1 MAISSVGFGYR
12 SYFPVRSLQYHCL
25 WKIRFNTVAAA
36 IEAVDEPDG
45 FAKDNDREDKVADGT
60 SYRIKGSEGDREWK
74 QLNSKDLGISSSMIA
89 KPTRKVLNGL
99 KREGHDVYLV
109 GGCVRD
115 LILKRTPRDFDILT
129 SAELREVVRT
139 FSKCE
144 IVGRRFPIC
153 HVHVGDDVVEVS
165 SFSTSAQNSPR
176 NMRTEFK
183 QSSGSDGDEDCIRLN
198 NCLQR
203 DFTINGLMFDPYAKV
218 VYDYL
223 GGIEDIRKAKVR
235 TVIHA
240 GTSFQQDCARIL
252 RGIRIAAR
260 LGFRISKETAH
271 FVKNLSFLV
280 QRLDKGRILME
291 MNYMLAYGSAEASL
305 RLLWKFGILEILI
318 PIQAAYLARNGFRRR
333 DKRTNLLLS
342 LFANLDKLLAPDRPC
357 HSSLWIAILA
367 FHKALADKPRS
378 PLVLAAFSLAVHNG
392 GDIVEAVNI
401 TKKITRPHDR
411 SFFEL
416 LELKKNLDFQ
426 TLLDEVMDLDASIKN
441 ALNQMT
447 DGYYISK
454 AMAAYPQAPYS
465 DMVFIPLQLYL
476 RAGRIFQCVKED
488 REIGFE
494 SKQGSKI
501 EYALLYSGD
510 IPETRHVFARVVF
523 DTVFPLNLSQ
533 ES

>member
-1 MAISSVGFGYR
+1 MAISGLGFACR
-12 SYFPVRSLQYHCL
+12 SYFPVRNRTLQHHCL
-25 WKIRFNTVAAA
+25 RKIRFNTVSAAA
-36 IEAVDEPDG
+36 ANEAVDEPDG
-45 FAKDNDREDKVADGT
+45 FAKVGDRQDKVSDGT
-60 SYRIKGSEGDREWK
+60 RDREWK
-74 QLNSKDLGISSSMIA
+74 QLDSKDLGISSSMIA
-89 KPTRKVLNGL
+89 KPTRQVLNGL
-99 KREGHDVYLV
+99 KSKGHDVYLV

-139 FSKCE
+139 FSRCE

-153 HVHVGDDVVEVS
+153 HVHVGDDIVEVS
-165 SFSTSAQNSPR
+165 SFSTSAQTSLR
-176 NMRTEFK
+176 NMRSELRE
-183 QSSGSDGDEDCIRLN
+183 SSGSDGDEDCIRLN

-203 DFTINGLMFDPYAKV
+203 DFTINGLMFDPYAKL

-252 RGIRIAAR
+252 RAIRVAAR

-271 FVKNLSFLV
+271 FIKHLSFLV

-305 RLLWKFGILEILI
+305 RLLWRFGILEIIL
-318 PIQAAYLARNGFRRR
+318 PTQAAYLARSGFKRR
-333 DKRTNLLLS
+333 DKRTNMLLS

-367 FHKALADKPRS
+367 FHKALSDQPRS
-378 PLVLAAFSLAVHNG
+378 PLVVAAFSLAVHNG
-392 GDIVEAVNI
+392 GDILEAAKI
-401 TKKITRPHDR
+401 AKKITRPHDS

-416 LELKKNLDFQ
+416 VQEPEKKENIKFQ
-426 TLLDEVMDLDASIKN
+426 TLLDEVMDLDASVKD

-454 AMAAYPQAPYS
+454 AMAAYPQAPFS

-476 RAGRIFQCVKED
+476 RAGRIFECVKEE
-488 REIGFE
+488 RRMGVEA
-494 SKQGSKI
+494 KQGSKI
-501 EYALLYSGD
+501 EYAALYSGD
-510 IPETRHVFARVVF
+510 VPETRHVFARVVF

-533 ES
+533 EL

>member
-1 MAISSVGFGYR
+1 MVISSVGFTCR
-12 SYFPVRSLQYHCL
+12 SYNFPVRTLQYHRL
-25 WKIRFNTVAAA
+25 WKIRFNTVAAS
-36 IEAVDEPDG
+36 IETIDDG
-45 FAKDNDREDKVADGT
+45 FTKDGDRQDKVSVGT
-60 SYRIKGSEGDREWK
+60 RDCEWK
-74 QLNSKDLGISSSMIA
+74 QLSSKDLGISSSMIA

-99 KREGHDVYLV
+99 KNKGHDVYLV

-115 LILKRTPRDFDILT
+115 LILKRTPKDFDILT
-129 SAELREVVRT
+129 SAELKEVVRT
-139 FSKCE
+139 FPRCE

-153 HVHVGDDVVEVS
+153 HVYVGDDLVEVS
-165 SFSTSAQNSPR
+165 SFSTSAQNSR
-176 NMRTEFK
+176 GNMRTELK
-183 QSSGSDGDEDCIRLN
+183 ESSGSDGDEDCIRLN

-223 GGIEDIRKAKVR
+223 GGIEDIKRAKVR

-252 RGIRIAAR
+252 RAIRIAAR
-260 LGFRISKETAH
+260 LGFRMSKETAH

-305 RLLWKFGILEILI
+305 RLLWKFGILEIIL
-318 PIQAAYLARNGFRRR
+318 PIQAAYLVRSGFRRR
-333 DKRTNLLLS
+333 DKRTNMLLS

-367 FHKALADKPRS
+367 FHKALADQPRS
-378 PLVLAAFSLAVHNG
+378 PLVVAAFCLAVHNC
-392 GDIVEAVNI
+392 GDILEAVEI
-401 TKKITRPHDR
+401 TKKITREHDR
-411 SFFEL
+411 SFIEL
-416 LELKKNLDFQ
+416 VEPEDNLDFE
-426 TLLDEVMDLDASIKN
+426 TLLDEVMDLDVSIKD

-447 DGYYISK
+447 DGYFISK

-476 RAGRIFQCVKED
+476 RASRIFECVRKE
-488 REIGFE
+488 ETQMGFE
-494 SKQGSKI
+494 AKQGSKI
-501 EYALLYSGD
+501 EYGSLLSGD
-510 IPETRHVFARVVF
+510 FPETRHVFARVVF
-523 DTVFPLNLSQ
+523 DTVFPLNPSREL
-533 ES
+533 